1 MCHFIRALSVNKDL
15 FIPCYMCPLSSLL
28 LWLHRQLKKWHQG
41 NTVFFFSFNFMGL
54 FQTAVFEANYI
65 VYFMFS
71 LLRRHNHKKH
81 MIKMV
86 EVLPPLQFS
95 RLKTCIFSLFV
106 EGKLFKAL
114 KWMSNLS
121 VDLILTNICFLCVS
135 HYLNLCF

>member
-1 MCHFIRALSVNKDL
+1 MLYV
-15 FIPCYMCPLSSLL
+15 PSLKFAFMAASTAKKVAS
-28 LWLHRQLKKWHQG
+28 RQYCF
-41 NTVFFFSFNFMGL
+41 VFFFFSFNFMGL

-86 EVLPPLQFS
+86 EALPPLQFS